1 MVEVNNRFNEGY
13 DFIALSSDILFF
25 SSSIKTIYKM
35 NILGIIPCRM
45 ASRFPNKPLVEIQGM
60 PMIKHIYKRSIMS
73 KEIDEIF
80 VATCDESIVDFC
92 NSNDLNFVLTS
103 NEHERATERC
113 AEALIKIEKKLNK
126 NFDVIVMIQGDEP
139 LIYPQMLDSLV
150 KPFIIDNSL
159 QVCNLIYKIKKDID
173 VNNQNV
179 VKVIKDI
186 NSNAIYFSR
195 EAIPSNKLY
204 KKNISYYKQLGLISF
219 SRESILKFISLAPT
233 DFEIIES
240 VDMNRFIENNIQI
253 KLVETTYESKGVDTY
268 EDFLVVNDVMEN
280 DDLFLS
286 YNV

>member
-1 MVEVNNRFNEGY
+1 
-13 DFIALSSDILFF
+13 
-25 SSSIKTIYKM
+25 M

-45 ASRFPNKPLVEIQGM
+45 ASSRFPNKPLVEIQGM
-60 PMIKHIYKRSIMS
+60 PMIEHIYKRSIMS
-73 KEIDEIF
+73 KEIDEVFI
-80 VATCDESIVDFC
+80 ATCDESIVDFC
-92 NSNDLNFVLTS
+92 NSNDLKFVLTS

-139 LIYPQMLDSLV
+139 LINPQMLDSLV
-150 KPFIIDNSL
+150 KPFIIDDSL
-159 QVCNLIYKIKKDID
+159 QVCNLINKIKKDID

-179 VKVIKDI
+179 VKVVKDI
-186 NSNAIYFSR
+186 YSNAMYFSR
-195 EAIPSNKLY
+195 EAIPSSKLY
-204 KKNISYYKQLGLISF
+204 KKNISYFKQLGLISF
-219 SRESILKFISLAPT
+219 SRESILKFISLEPT

>member
-1 MVEVNNRFNEGY
+1 
-13 DFIALSSDILFF
+13 
-25 SSSIKTIYKM
+25 M

-45 ASRFPNKPLVEIQGM
+45 ASSRFPNKPLVEIQGM
-60 PMIKHIYKRSIMS
+60 PMIEHIYKRSIMS
-73 KEIDEIF
+73 KEIDEVFI
-80 VATCDESIVDFC
+80 ATCDESIVDFC
-92 NSNDLNFVLTS
+92 NSNDLKFVLTS

-139 LIYPQMLDSLV
+139 LINPQMLDSLV
-150 KPFIIDNSL
+150 KPFIIDDSL
-159 QVCNLIYKIKKDID
+159 QVCNLINKIKKDID

-179 VKVIKDI
+179 VKVVKDI
-186 NSNAIYFSR
+186 YSNAMYFSR
-195 EAIPSNKLY
+195 EAIPSSKLY
-204 KKNISYYKQLGLISF
+204 KKNISYFKQLGLISF

>member
-1 MVEVNNRFNEGY
+1 
-13 DFIALSSDILFF
+13 
-25 SSSIKTIYKM
+25 M

-45 ASRFPNKPLVEIQGM
+45 ASSRFPNKPLVEIQGM
-60 PMIKHIYKRSIMS
+60 PMIEHIYKRSIMS
-73 KEIDEIF
+73 KEIDEVFI
-80 VATCDESIVDFC
+80 ATCDESIVDFC
-92 NSNDLNFVLTS
+92 NSNDLKFVLTS

-139 LIYPQMLDSLV
+139 LINPQMLDSLV
-150 KPFIIDNSL
+150 KPFIIDDSL
-159 QVCNLIYKIKKDID
+159 QVCNLINKIKKDID

-179 VKVIKDI
+179 VKVVKDI
-186 NSNAIYFSR
+186 YSNAIYFSR
-195 EAIPSNKLY
+195 EAIPSSKLY
-204 KKNISYYKQLGLISF
+204 KKNISYFKQLGLISF
-219 SRESILKFISLAPT
+219 SRESILKFISLLPT

-253 KLVETTYESKGVDTY
+253 KLVETIYESKGVDTY
-268 EDFLVVNDVMEN
+268 EDFLEVNELMKK

>member
-1 MVEVNNRFNEGY
+1 
-13 DFIALSSDILFF
+13 
-25 SSSIKTIYKM
+25 
-35 NILGIIPCRM
+35 
-45 ASRFPNKPLVEIQGM
+45 
-60 PMIKHIYKRSIMS
+60 MS